1 MFRALKFWTV
11 IQFNI
16 LKTTYALLML
26 SLVKNSFATEKP
38 IFSTF

>member
-16 LKTTYALLML
+16 LKTTYAFEN
-26 SLVKNSFATEKP
+26 VFEGE
-38 IFSTF
+38 